1 MRIYKWNCATVSQ
14 RIRHS
19 WHSHV
24 IRRFALHRANG
35 AGGFTLLETI
45 VALTLV
51 VSAIVGPFALASRGV
66 FAAKFSRSKL
76 VALNLAQEGIEIVRA
91 MRENNILAGAADWR
105 GLTGPCASGCTR
117 LQDGSYQPD
126 VYTAANGS
134 TPPVSSGSALLFEES
149 AGLYSQAA
157 GSPTPF
163 TRVVDISTPAPAQM
177 RIVSTVTWTESNIPR
192 QARLEEVLYDWQ

>member
-1 MRIYKWNCATVSQ
+1 MGNFRLGMSP
-14 RIRHS
+14 
-19 WHSHV
+19 
-24 IRRFALHRANG
+24 

-51 VSAIVGPFALASRGV
+51 VSAIVGPFSLASRGV
-66 FAAKFSRSKL
+66 FGAKFTKSKL

-91 MRENNILAGAADWR
+91 MRENNVLIGADWR
-105 GLTGPCASGCTR
+105 GLTGPCASGCAR
-117 LQDGSYQPD
+117 LQDGSYQLD
-126 VYTAANGS
+126 VYTSASGS
-134 TPPVSSGSALLFEES
+134 TPPVSSGSALLFDES

-177 RIVSTVTWTESNIPR
+177 RIVSTVRWTESNIPR
-192 QARLEEVLYDWQ
+192 QARVEVVLYNWQ